1 MFYNIFFSVMLL
13 FATLPSFAQS
23 QDGFLEPN
31 AAFQFSAKMLDDK
44 TIAVRYDIAPGYY
57 MYRERFKFSV
67 DGAKLGVPVFPNG
80 KIKFDENFQKNVE
93 IYHDSVTF
101 SLPVEDARNFVLHVT
116 GQGCAE
122 KGLCYPPMNST
133 VKLGVKNAETG
144 LQNRTSPMRKNILSS
159 ASRPGVI
166 SSHVDVEQ
174 KTRDVAPQIS
184 PPSSESQSLLSSTR
198 GQVAL
203 NAKFSQEPSLSR
215 PEQRSESELGKIART
230 LRSGQLHLILP
241 WFVLL
246 GLGLSLTP
254 CLLPMVPILSF
265 MIVGEGITT
274 TRSRAFGLSVAY
286 SLGMALVY
294 TCLGIAAG
302 LLGTGLSAVL
312 QNPWVLGMFALL
324 MIALSLSMFGVYQLQ
339 LPSALQTK
347 LMQSAKRQSAGK
359 VFGVFV
365 MGAISSL
372 IVGPCVAAPLAGTLI
387 YIGQTRDVV
396 IGGSALFAMA
406 IGMSVPLL
414 LVGLS
419 AGSLLPRAGVWMEKV
434 KQFFGVLMLGMALW
448 LVSPIFPIWSQML
461 AWASL
466 SLGYGFVLLRDRA
479 WIAKGLGVILL
490 ILGVMEGASMATGGR
505 DVWAPWTHLSG
516 KQEHAVEFT
525 RIKSSAE
532 LDVALAQ
539 AKLQGKIAAFDFY
552 ADWCVSCKEME
563 RFTFTDVRVKAQLAN
578 LVLLQVDVTENNHDD
593 QLLLK
598 RFSLFGPPAL
608 IFFDKQG
615 NEIQNARVIGY
626 QSAERFLRTLSQ
638 L

>member
-13 FATLPSFAQS
+13 FTAFSSFAQS
-23 QDGFLEPN
+23 QDGFLDPN
-31 AAFQFSAKMLDDK
+31 LAFKFSAKMLDDK
-44 TIAVRYDIAPGYY
+44 TITVRYDIAPGYY

-67 DGAKLGVPVFPNG
+67 DGAKLGTAVFPDG
-80 KIKFDENFQKNVE
+80 KIKFDENFQKNLE
-93 IYHDSVTF
+93 IYHDSVTL
-101 SLPVEDARNFVLHVT
+101 SLPVESTANFVLHVT

-122 KGLCYPPMNST
+122 KGLCYPPMTST
-133 VKLGVKNAETG
+133 TKFGPKSGGIG
-144 LQNRTSPMRKNILSS
+144 LQNDISATHQNKNTPLSS
-159 ASRPGVI
+159 SRTKATFG
-166 SSHVDVEQ
+166 HVDVEQ
-174 KTRDVAPQIS
+174 ETQYVGPQIS
-184 PPSSESQSLLSSTR
+184 QIAQSPQSSQAPKASHTSQADQLPLL
-198 GQVAL
+198 
-203 NAKFSQEPSLSR
+203 P
-215 PEQRSESELGKIART
+215 ESELGKIAST
-230 LRSGQLHLILP
+230 LQSGQLHLILP

-265 MIVGEGITT
+265 MIVGEGTKT
-274 TRSRAFGLSVAY
+274 SRSRAFGLSVAY

-294 TCLGIAAG
+294 TCLGVTAG
-302 LLGTGLSAVL
+302 LLGTGLSAAL
-312 QNPWVLGMFALL
+312 QNPWVLGIFALL
-324 MIALSLSMFGVYQLQ
+324 MVGLSLSMFGVYQLQ

-359 VFGVFV
+359 VFGVFA

-387 YIGQTRDVV
+387 YIGQTRDVL

-406 IGMSVPLL
+406 MGMSVPLL

-448 LVSPIFPIWSQML
+448 LVSSIFPIWLQML

-466 SLGYGFVLLRDRA
+466 ALGYGFVLLRDRA
-479 WIAKGLGVILL
+479 WIAKGLGVMLL

-505 DVWAPWTHLSG
+505 DVWAPWAHLSG
-516 KQEHAVEFT
+516 KQEHAVKFT

-532 LDVALAQ
+532 LDAALAQ
-539 AKLQGKIAAFDFY
+539 AKSQGKIAAFDFY

-563 RFTFTDVRVKAQLAN
+563 RFTFTDAGVKAQLAN
-578 LVLLQVDVTENNHDD
+578 LVLLQVDVTANNPDD
-593 QLLLK
+593 QVLLK
-598 RFSLFGPPAL
+598 RFNLFGPPAL

-615 NEIQNARVIGY
+615 NEIQSVRVIGY
-626 QSAERFLRTLSQ
+626 QSAEKFSKTLSQ